1 MPDLMRPDDNAHDE
15 ADALLPWFATGQL
28 DARDRALVDAHLSSC
43 ARCQRQLVVERRLID
58 EFRASTPEVDSGWS
72 RLRTRIEVPAEAPAI
87 VRPRFAR
94 TATEL
99 WRLVSRPPVAA
110 FAAAQFAFLILAG
123 GILLSLS
130 RPDYR
135 ALGSTSVAPVANLI
149 VIFRPDATEQDMR
162 GVLRASGASLVGGP
176 TSADAYLLHVD
187 AANRLTAIARLQSDR
202 HVQMAQPIDEG
213 ARS

>member
-15 ADALLPWFATGQL
+15 ADALLPWYATGQL
-28 DARDRALVDAHLSSC
+28 EARDRALVDAHLVSC

-58 EFRASTPEVDSGWS
+58 EFRASAPEVDSGWA
-72 RLRTRIEVPAEAPAI
+72 RLRTRIEVPAI
-87 VRPRFAR
+87 VRPRFTR
-94 TATEL
+94 TLAEL
-99 WRLVSRPPVAA
+99 WSLVTRPPVAA

-135 ALGSTSVAPVANLI
+135 ALGSTSVAPSANLI

-176 TSADAYLLHVD
+176 TSADAYLLHV
-187 AANRLTAIARLQSDR
+187 AAAARPTAIARLQSDR
-202 HVQMAQPIDEG
+202 HVQMAQPIDG
-213 ARS
+213 STRS

>member
-15 ADALLPWFATGQL
+15 ADALLPWYATGQL
-28 DARDRALVDAHLSSC
+28 DARDRGLVDAHLSSC
-43 ARCQRQLVVERRLID
+43 ARCQRQLAVERRLID
-58 EFRASTPEVDSGWS
+58 EFRASAPEVDSGWS
-72 RLRTRIEVPAEAPAI
+72 RLRTRIEAPAI

-94 TATEL
+94 TVAEL
-99 WRLVSRPPVAA
+99 WSLVSRPPVAA

-135 ALGSTSVAPVANLI
+135 ALGSTSVAPAANLI
-149 VIFRPDATEQDMR
+149 VIFRSDATEQDMR

-176 TSADAYLLHVD
+176 TSADAYLLHV
-187 AANRLTAIARLQSDR
+187 AAADRPTAIARLQSDR
-202 HVQMAQPIDEG
+202 HVQMAQPIDG
-213 ARS
+213 SARS